1 MSGDASNGDTPRRL
15 DGAFIVQMFRSG
27 EARMEWIENK
37 LGRIE
42 EKLEEFRPPCPELKK
57 VQRAV
62 AKIETIKAQGIAVWK
77 LVVGMFSAAVVAS
90 GLVLGIAQLLKK

>member
-27 EARMEWIENK
+27 EARMERIENK